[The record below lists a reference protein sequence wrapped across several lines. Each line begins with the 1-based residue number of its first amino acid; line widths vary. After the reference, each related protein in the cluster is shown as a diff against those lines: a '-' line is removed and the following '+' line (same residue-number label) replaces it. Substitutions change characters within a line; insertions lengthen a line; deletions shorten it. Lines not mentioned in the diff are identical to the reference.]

1 MDDGDGEI
9 RICQNCGEAVWLSYY
24 EEDLAICP
32 NCGEVVSFFQ
42 GGD

>member
-1 MDDGDGEI
+1 MKALALLSDEEVAI
-9 RICQNCGEAVWLSYY
+9 R
-24 EEDLAICP
+24 P